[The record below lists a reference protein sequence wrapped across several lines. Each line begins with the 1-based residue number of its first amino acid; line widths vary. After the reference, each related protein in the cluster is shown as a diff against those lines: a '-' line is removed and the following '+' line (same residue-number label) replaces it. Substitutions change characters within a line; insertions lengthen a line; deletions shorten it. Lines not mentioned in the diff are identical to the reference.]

1 MRLKTKI
8 EEPFTVAGTVSNKI
22 LIFDIDDTLIY
33 SNATINVM
41 KDGKVVKVLTSA
53 EYNDYLKKDGEY
65 FDFFNFDSLL
75 LLK

>member
-33 SNATINVM
+33 SNATINV
-41 KDGKVVKVLTSA
+41 K
-53 EYNDYLKKDGEY
+53 Y
-65 FDFFNFDSLL
+65 FFLFKYKFIYQT
-75 LLK
+75 